1 MRIANYKLE
10 YEVRNQ
16 KRTQM
21 LHQQTRKKKFVIIR
35 NHQTVEVDEKNKK
48 KKKISKEILSK

>member
-16 KRTQM
+16 NEPNASSADAKRE
-21 LHQQTRKKKFVIIR
+21 KKFVIIR
-35 NHQTVEVDEKNKK
+35 NHQTVEVDGDGE
-48 KKKISKEILSK
+48 EEEH